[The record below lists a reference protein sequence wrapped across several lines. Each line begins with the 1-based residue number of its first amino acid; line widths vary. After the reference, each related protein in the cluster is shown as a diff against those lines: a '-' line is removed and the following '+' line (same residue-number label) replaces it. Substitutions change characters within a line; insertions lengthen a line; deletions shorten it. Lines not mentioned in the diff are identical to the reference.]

1 MPLESH
7 MADKVME
14 RSMQTQ
20 GSRKPCYYDDTRS
33 ARVSERIGIEREV
46 CCTMIKE
53 IYSGG
58 LEMNMA
64 RCVNQCSLHST
75 IVNFLS

>member
-1 MPLESH
+1 MSCSLLLKCKLK
-7 MADKVME
+7 AL
-14 RSMQTQ
+14 
-20 GSRKPCYYDDTRS
+20 GKPCYYDDTES

-46 CCTMIKE
+46 CCTVIKE

-75 IVNFLS
+75 IVDFLS

>member
-20 GSRKPCYYDDTRS
+20 GSRKPCYYDDTDRS
-33 ARVSERIGIEREV
+33 ARVSERIGIREKYV
-46 CCTMIKE
+46 
-53 IYSGG
+53 
-58 LEMNMA
+58 
-64 RCVNQCSLHST
+64 VQ
-75 IVNFLS
+75 